1 MQPLKLLL
9 VLVTLSY
16 GALGN
21 VLHKATLADLKE
33 RAEDADAAYG
43 VYKVAP
49 PETEST
55 GKKIERDE
63 DADAAYGVYKAPP
76 DSSN

>member
-1 MQPLKLLL
+1 MSLKANIL
-9 VLVTLSY
+9 
-16 GALGN
+16 A
-21 VLHKATLADLKE
+21 ADLKE